1 MPWLANFMI
10 SFFLTRWIMSW
21 FMKLSPSRRLPA
33 YAKHTFRSRW
43 AKYPGPEGASD
54 RPVVGLYVD
63 PFTEYTEPELAWAT
77 VDVLEAHG
85 WRVELVPIEEDGRTY
100 ISKGML
106 REAREALGEGVREAT
121 KWMALNPDAKVVGVE
136 PSALLTFRD
145 EAPDL
150 VVPELRDAAKR
161 LGERSMLLDEFIVE
175 VGAAPGH
182 ADPYEGAPSRGEV
195 VLHGHCHQ
203 KAIVGTAPTKA
214 ALERA
219 GYSVEVLDTGCCGMA
234 GSFGYERDHHEISM
248 KIGELVLFPAL
259 REREGAS
266 VVAPGT
272 SCRHQIKDGV
282 GQEARHTAVWLAE
295 ALER

>member
-1 MPWLANFMI
+1 M
-10 SFFLTRWIMSW
+10 
-21 FMKLSPSRRLPA
+21 
-33 YAKHTFRSRW
+33 
-43 AKYPGPEGASD
+43 
-54 RPVVGLYVD
+54 
-63 PFTEYTEPELAWAT
+63 
-77 VDVLEAHG
+77 
-85 WRVELVPIEEDGRTY
+85 
-100 ISKGML
+100 
-106 REAREALGEGVREAT
+106 
-121 KWMALNPDAKVVGVE
+121 E